1 MIIWPSNSTAW
12 VFFIP
17 CCLHQAA
24 SALIST
30 PRRTPGEWRK
40 FPWLSGPHNGWL
52 WKIPFKMD
60 DFYGVRS
67 IYGKPRVFWRKRLQT
82 CLSWFTVE
90 HVSYMFH
97 SLRDRPNR
105 RRKPIFQASG
115 LTGTAPPGDAGGPWW
130 GFNEVEQQYGR
141 GMKATFHGSWGIESN
156 SKSCDIGW

>member
-67 IYGKPRVFWRKRLQT
+67 ISGKPRVFLEKKIADMSFLIYCRARFVYVSFIAGPSQQKTQAYFSSVRPDRNSSTRWCGGTLVGIQRSRAAVWERDEGNI
-82 CLSWFTVE
+82 SWFMG
-90 HVSYMFH
+90 HWIQ
-97 SLRDRPNR
+97 L
-105 RRKPIFQASG
+105 
-115 LTGTAPPGDAGGPWW
+115 
-130 GFNEVEQQYGR
+130 
-141 GMKATFHGSWGIESN
+141 
-156 SKSCDIGW
+156 